1 MKAVGLMVHGGPEVL
16 EVVDVEEVTAGPGQI
31 RIRNYAAAVNPTDI
45 VARDGTRAKLQSQF
59 PPPYVPGMDAAGIVD
74 QVGEGVTTGIEVGDR
89 VMAMV
94 VPKAQHGAYREQLVL
109 NQHAVVPAPANTTH
123 LQASTLPMNALTARL
138 SLDLLELSPGQV
150 LAVTG
155 GPGAY
160 GGYVIELAKTAGLIV
175 IADAAESD
183 RALLETLG
191 ADVVI
196 ARGDGFAERIREQFP
211 AGVDGLADGALLN
224 EKAIPAVR
232 DGGAFTAI
240 RGFRGEPQREI
251 RFTETWVTQ
260 YNERYDLL
268 DRLRQQVEQGALTLR
283 VADTVPPERASD
295 AHRRL
300 AAGGTRGRMVI
311 DFS

>member
-1 MKAVGLMVHGGPEVL
+1 M
-16 EVVDVEEVTAGPGQI
+16 
-31 RIRNYAAAVNPTDI
+31 
-45 VARDGTRAKLQSQF
+45 
-59 PPPYVPGMDAAGIVD
+59 
-74 QVGEGVTTGIEVGDR
+74 
-89 VMAMV
+89 
-94 VPKAQHGAYREQLVL
+94 
-109 NQHAVVPAPANTTH
+109 
-123 LQASTLPMNALTARL
+123 
-138 SLDLLELSPGQV
+138 
-150 LAVTG
+150 
-155 GPGAY
+155 
-160 GGYVIELAKTAGLIV
+160 IELAKTAGLIV